1 MTLYPKRTFQEAMIY
16 AFKLVDKG
24 ESISKKKNWNN
35 NKKIKDKIKF
45 FNLIYNIDL

>member
-24 ESISKKKNWNN
+24 ESISKKKNEIIIRK
-35 NKKIKDKIKF
+35 KKIK
-45 FNLIYNIDL
+45 